1 MKETQMNYENIVF
14 EAEKGVA
21 VLTLNRPHALN
32 CLSVSLMAETR
43 DAFKRAAQ
51 DPEIKALIITGAGR
65 GFCAGADL
73 SFNHSSDVEEAYPGM
88 SMGEVVS
95 EQMKKYFN
103 PLVNDIDRMEKPV
116 IMAVNGVVAG
126 GGVGFALSGDIII
139 AARSASFQL
148 VFGPRLGIIPD
159 MGTTWYLP
167 RLIGRSRAMALT
179 FLGDKLTAEKAE
191 EWGLIYKCVEDDLLM
206 SQAMDVATTLAN
218 GPTKA
223 WDYIKRV
230 YRESEK
236 NNLEEQ
242 LEFERYCQLIL
253 CDSDDF
259 MEGVAAFMEKR
270 EPKFKGR

>member
-1 MKETQMNYENIVF
+1 MNYENIVL
-14 EAEKGVA
+14 ETKEGVS
-21 VLTLNRPHALN
+21 VLTLNRPQALN
-32 CLSVSLMAETR
+32 CFNVAIMEETR
-43 DAFKRAAQ
+43 DAFKQVAHN
-51 DPEIKALIITGAGR
+51 PEAKALIITGAGR

-73 SFNHSSDVEEAYPGM
+73 SFNKASEVEEAYPGL

-95 EQMKKYFN
+95 EQMKAYFN
-103 PLVNDIDRMEKPV
+103 PLVSDIDRMEKPV
-116 IMAVNGVVAG
+116 IMAANGVVAG
-126 GGVGFALSGDIII
+126 GGVGFALSGDIVI
-139 AARSASFQL
+139 AGRSASFQL

-159 MGTTWYLP
+159 MGTTWFLP

-179 FLGDKLTAEKAE
+179 FLGDPVPAEKAE
-191 EWGLIYKCVEDDLLM
+191 AWGLIYKCVDDDMLM
-206 SQAMDVATTLAN
+206 VEAMGIAQKLAN

-270 EPKFKGR
+270 KTNFKGH

>member
-1 MKETQMNYENIVF
+1 MNYENILF
-14 EAEKGVA
+14 ETSKGVSL
-21 VLTLNRPHALN
+21 LTLNRPNALN
-32 CLSVSLMAETR
+32 CLSVAIMEETR
-43 DAFKRAAQ
+43 DALKRVARNP
-51 DPEIKALIITGAGR
+51 DIKSLIITGAGR

-73 SFNHSSDVEEAYPGM
+73 SFNNSNDVEQAYPGL

-103 PLVNDIDRMEKPV
+103 PLINDIDRMEKPV
-116 IMAVNGVVAG
+116 IMALNGVVAG
-126 GGVGFALSGDIII
+126 GGVGFALSGDFVI

-167 RLIGRSRAMALT
+167 RLIGRARAMALT
-179 FLGDKLTAEKAE
+179 FSGDKLTAEKAE
-191 EWGLIYKCVEDDLLM
+191 EWGLIYKCVDDDMLIP
-206 SQAMDVATTLAN
+206 QAMEIATTLAK

-259 MEGVAAFMEKR
+259 MEGVTAFIEKR
-270 EPKFKGR
+270 EPNFKGR